1 MKLLLLARQLGISE
15 IIFSFIINL
24 LIKNFAMQTFQKLIF
39 NETVD
44 IYQTNLDHYILN
56 FTLKIRF
63 FENDVNRNDTN
74 TRDDRVLSFM
84 KIDLFFYR

>member
-24 LIKNFAMQTFQKLIF
+24 LIKNFARQTFQKLIF

-56 FTLKIRF
+56 FILKIRF

-74 TRDDRVLSFM
+74 TRDDKVLSFM